1 MISYTEHY
9 ATRRAAEAAERDTLE
24 RWHPCGYS
32 TRTSI
37 TEQEDVF
44 TLHVWRA
51 TSCD

>member
-9 ATRRAAEAAERDTLE
+9 DTLEAAEAAEKETLE

-32 TRTSI
+32 TRTTI
-37 TEQEDVF
+37 TELEGVF
-44 TLHVWRA
+44 TLHVSRA